1 MGENSTP
8 RENEVNIPIINRIVS
23 SFSIL
28 YTIQFFDF
36 PAFLPSIFSV
46 FFRNVSII
54 VGFITSF
61 LQSFL
66 YNRLKNSE
74 IVNNFH

>member
-1 MGENSTP
+1 VGENSTP

-36 PAFLPSIFSV
+36 PAFSPSFFSV
-46 FFRNVSII
+46 FFRKVSII
-54 VGFITSF
+54 VGFITNFSKVF
-61 LQSFL
+61 YIIDS
-66 YNRLKNSE
+66 K
-74 IVNNFH
+74 IVIL